1 MSVCGGCFGSH
12 QKSILS
18 HKISLLNN
26 VTKLL
31 RSDGSFVVSLVWVY
45 SFVLETRMEFVSRAG
60 FFAEE

>member
-1 MSVCGGCFGSH
+1 VGDCFGSH
-12 QKSILS
+12 QKYILS

-45 SFVLETRMEFVSRAG
+45 PFVLETRMEFVSRAG
-60 FFAEE
+60 FFC